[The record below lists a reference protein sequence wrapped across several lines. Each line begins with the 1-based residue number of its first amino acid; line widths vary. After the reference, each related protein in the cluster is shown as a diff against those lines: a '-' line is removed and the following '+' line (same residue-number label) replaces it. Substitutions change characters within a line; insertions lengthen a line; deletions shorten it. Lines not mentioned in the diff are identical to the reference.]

1 MKAVAN
7 PYQAGQIQALYSLL
21 RFQDRPLGS
30 RDSQERQTAG
40 VTGAPIDVFRMVR
53 DTLGEEAVRRL
64 EEDGVTVGRRRS
76 TRLM

>member
-1 MKAVAN
+1 MTAADS
-7 PYQAGQIQALYSLL
+7 YQAGQIQALYSLL
-21 RFQDRPLGS
+21 HFQDRPLDS
-30 RDSQERQTAG
+30 RASQERQMAG
-40 VTGAPIDVFRMVR
+40 GKGAPTDVFRMVR